1 MVWMMTS
8 SSLIRNAHKLK
19 LVLSIESS
27 IGLQGC
33 PIVCLIERVGDDR
46 FKRLFSCFLLLKFD
60 RWLLVGKTKAE
71 FCFGLPI
78 CSEATFLSLQKARNI
93 AKCYYRTCVIVIIIL
108 AVVSNYMHETL
119 LCGCSVSRSCYARQ
133 REKGKFE
140 L

>member
-1 MVWMMTS
+1 MIDSRGFLVVS
-8 SSLIRNAHKLK
+8 CCLSLIDGYLLGKLK
-19 LVLSIESS
+19 QSFAS
-27 IGLQGC
+27 
-33 PIVCLIERVGDDR
+33 
-46 FKRLFSCFLLLKFD
+46 
-60 RWLLVGKTKAE
+60 A
-71 FCFGLPI
+71 LPI

-93 AKCYYRTCVIVIIIL
+93 AKCYYRTCVIIIIIL